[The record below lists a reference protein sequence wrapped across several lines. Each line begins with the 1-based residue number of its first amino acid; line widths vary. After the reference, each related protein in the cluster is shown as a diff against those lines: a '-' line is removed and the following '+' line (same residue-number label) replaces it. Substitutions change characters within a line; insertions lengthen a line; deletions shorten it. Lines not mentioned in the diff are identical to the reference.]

1 MVEMSRFQ
9 GYLITAY
16 QNSLHFV
23 TITWIHV
30 FVVESTIARAG
41 DRVLL
46 GKKLTLVFPETN
58 LVPGNSQI
66 AIFRSQN

>member
-1 MVEMSRFQ
+1 MLEMLRFQ

-23 TITWIHV
+23 RITWIYL
-30 FVVESTIARAG
+30 FVVESTVARAC
-41 DRVLL
+41 DRVML

-58 LVPGNSQI
+58 C
-66 AIFRSQN
+66 